1 MLKYTNSLKKGE
13 YMKLLIGGNAMDY
26 HEIGLYFDNY
36 CKDLVISE
44 LSKKFEDKEE
54 AYLYLVNAY
63 NKILAEKELE
73 PYQSYCI
80 DKDPEQK
87 IFSLLLSCGR
97 NDRQIYYATIL
108 KLSKILDMEFLKL
121 FLIMY
126 VRINYFEQER
136 FGTKII
142 IKKEFIEGFLSL
154 LKEGYEKG
162 LFVSHKTMIQGL
174 ADMLGGTNT
183 PVQDKAFGIIKDIED
198 NIGKLDYVLIES
210 TDESC
215 NDFDTYKKE
224 IGIDYKEVL
233 LSEEFQAYLKDS
245 DKINYIEEL
254 DEVILAYIEE
264 SGDISDKLTEYM
276 LVNELGCIL
285 DVNSIKNT
293 KIEEKSLLED
303 LYE

>member
-1 MLKYTNSLKKGE
+1 
-13 YMKLLIGGNAMDY
+13 MKLLIGGNAMDY

-44 LSKKFEDKEE
+44 LSKKFEDKEK

-63 NKILAEKELE
+63 NKILTEKELK
-73 PYQSYCI
+73 PYQSYCT

-87 IFSLLLSCGR
+87 IFSLLLSCSR

-108 KLSKILDMEFLKL
+108 KLSKVLNMEFLKL

-126 VRINYFEQER
+126 VRTNYFEQER

-142 IKKEFIEGFLSL
+142 IKKEFLEGFLLL

-162 LFVSHKTMIQGL
+162 LFVSHKTMIQSL
-174 ADMLGGTNT
+174 ADMLGGTDT
-183 PVQDKAFGIIKDIED
+183 PVKDEALDILKDIEV
-198 NIGKLDYVLIES
+198 NIEKLEYILIES
-210 TDESC
+210 TDESY
-215 NDFDTYKKE
+215 NDFDTYKRE
-224 IGIDYKEVL
+224 IGVDYKNVI
-233 LSEEFQAYLKDS
+233 LSEEFQEYLKDS
-245 DKINYIEEL
+245 DKVNYIEEL

-276 LVNELGCIL
+276 LDNELGCIL
-285 DVNSIKNT
+285 DGNSIKNT
-293 KIEEKSLLED
+293 KVEEKSLIDD
-303 LYE
+303 LYNN